1 MSFLLEQLNDKQT
14 EAVLQ
19 TEGPVLILAGA
30 GSGKTRALTF
40 RVVFL
45 IKEKKIHPKNIL
57 AVTFTNKAAGEMLH
71 RIKELLGLPIGIPPY
86 SASLPYV
93 GTFHSICVRILR
105 QEIEKIGY
113 NKNFIIYDE
122 TDQLALMKRVMSS
135 LGISQDQIK
144 PKAILNAISSSK
156 NGLVDAENF
165 SVKADEY
172 FQDLV
177 AQCYRKYS
185 AELKK
190 ASAVD
195 FDDLILLTV
204 KIFRQHPL
212 TLEKYQ
218 NIFKYIMVDE
228 YQDTNHAQYI
238 LLKLLAEKHR
248 NICVV
253 GDDFQA
259 IYGWREAD
267 IRNILNFEKDYPD
280 AKVVLLEQNYR
291 SSRNILEAAHCVIS
305 KNINQ
310 KKKKLW
316 TENSAGDKIFVVEA
330 GDEVHEAEYV
340 AKEIKEAYQKKGTR
354 YDDFAVLYR
363 TNAQSRALE
372 EAFMRESIPYKIIGG
387 LKFYQRKEIKDIL
400 AYIYLIKNPADRVSF
415 ERAINIPKRG
425 IGKQTIEKIFDWA
438 DTKKIAL
445 LGALINLDQKNSP
458 VNAVKTQILKEFG
471 KLIMRLAD
479 YSKNHGV
486 VQTIQKTYQDSGYEL
501 MLSKEGE
508 EGQARHENIQE
519 LLTVAGKYE
528 SQEGD
533 GLESFLEE
541 VALISQSD
549 RDLEAKDV
557 VPMMTLH
564 SAKGLEFKNV
574 FIVGV
579 EEGLIPHSRATFNEL
594 EMEEE
599 RRLCYVGIT
608 RAKERAY
615 MIFTSRRN
623 IYGATQISVRSRF
636 LDEID
641 QTLIE
646 QVSLAEDYLHSSIED
661 AFNEKKNNQID
672 GLQDGERVS
681 HPDFGNGVVVSQDE
695 NLITVVFPEIG
706 IKKLAKRVAPLK
718 KL

>member
-1 MSFLLEQLNDKQT
+1 
-14 EAVLQ
+14 
-19 TEGPVLILAGA
+19 
-30 GSGKTRALTF
+30 
-40 RVVFL
+40 
-45 IKEKKIHPKNIL
+45 
-57 AVTFTNKAAGEMLH
+57 
-71 RIKELLGLPIGIPPY
+71 
-86 SASLPYV
+86 
-93 GTFHSICVRILR
+93 
-105 QEIEKIGY
+105 
-113 NKNFIIYDE
+113 
-122 TDQLALMKRVMSS
+122 
-135 LGISQDQIK
+135 
-144 PKAILNAISSSK
+144 
-156 NGLVDAENF
+156 
-165 SVKADEY
+165 
-172 FQDLV
+172 
-177 AQCYRKYS
+177 
-185 AELKK
+185 
-190 ASAVD
+190 
-195 FDDLILLTV
+195 
-204 KIFRQHPL
+204 
-212 TLEKYQ
+212 
-218 NIFKYIMVDE
+218 
-228 YQDTNHAQYI
+228 
-238 LLKLLAEKHR
+238 
-248 NICVV
+248 
-253 GDDFQA
+253 
-259 IYGWREAD
+259 
-267 IRNILNFEKDYPD
+267 
-280 AKVVLLEQNYR
+280 
-291 SSRNILEAAHCVIS
+291 
-305 KNINQ
+305 
-310 KKKKLW
+310 
-316 TENSAGDKIFVVEA
+316 
-330 GDEVHEAEYV
+330 
-340 AKEIKEAYQKKGTR
+340 
-354 YDDFAVLYR
+354 
-363 TNAQSRALE
+363 
-372 EAFMRESIPYKIIGG
+372 
-387 LKFYQRKEIKDIL
+387 
-400 AYIYLIKNPADRVSF
+400 
-415 ERAINIPKRG
+415 
-425 IGKQTIEKIFDWA
+425 
-438 DTKKIAL
+438 
-445 LGALINLDQKNSP
+445 
-458 VNAVKTQILKEFG
+458 
-471 KLIMRLAD
+471 
-479 YSKNHGV
+479 
-486 VQTIQKTYQDSGYEL
+486 